1 MIEPETHCPIKE
13 QAGELNEERKDFVL
27 PPWRVLQILTTALDT
42 LVEEDFLSDDF
53 DYMEMIRRRGIKLKP
68 YSAFSQE
75 HLKVIRKMSLSFWK
89 EGLCLAVTDEKQ
101 GQCRMIAYND
111 KVSDEIKLAIIMHEF
126 GHIVLKHTQQSEHGE
141 AETLCFATVM
151 MTALSFKPSLSAGNE
166 SGKTGGRDF
175 LQGILISYIRNKQR
189 EVKIK
194 KNEA

>member
-1 MIEPETHCPIKE
+1 MIEPETHCPVNE
-13 QAGELNEERKDFVL
+13 QQIELNEERKDFVL

-42 LVEEDFLSDDF
+42 LVEEDFLSNDF
-53 DYMEMIRRRGIKLKP
+53 DYMEMIRRRGIRLKP
-68 YSAFSQE
+68 YSAFSLE
-75 HLKVIRKMSLSFWK
+75 HLKKLRKMSLSFWK

-126 GHIVLKHTQQSEHGE
+126 GHIVLKHTQQCEQGE
-141 AETLCFATVM
+141 AEALCFATVM